1 MLVTDQMKD
10 SSKFSRSSLY
20 GEGISLILK
29 KTIAALW
36 AFLEYHVF
44 GMMQIILSL

>member
-29 KTIAALW
+29 RL
-36 AFLEYHVF
+36 LPPCGH
-44 GMMQIILSL
+44 SLNTMFSG